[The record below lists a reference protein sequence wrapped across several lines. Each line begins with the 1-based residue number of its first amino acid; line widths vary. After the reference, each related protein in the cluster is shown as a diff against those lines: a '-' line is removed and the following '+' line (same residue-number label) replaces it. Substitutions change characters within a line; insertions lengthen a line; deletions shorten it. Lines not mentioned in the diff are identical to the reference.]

1 MKFFETSKYHSFKK
15 STYITLRWIGIIGQL
30 IAVNF
35 VYLFLNSSFEFI
47 TSNLVIFLGILSNL
61 YLIFIYKKTQLSDR
75 SAFIFL
81 LIDILQLGVLLY
93 LSGGITNPFV
103 IFILIPS
110 VFSSSNLSLRTN
122 TLLVILTIIIIV
134 FLTFNYQDL
143 PINLN
148 SDFHNNHYFYYSI
161 PVSLIIALVFLNYF
175 AMTFGTQS
183 RLRKEALGK
192 MEEVMAKEHEL
203 LSLGGQAA
211 AAAHSLGTPL
221 STITI
226 ISHDLMK
233 QFKGQKDIEKDIE
246 LLIPIRDNITV
257 FSIGDEH
264 KIIEKDNFTEIIW
277 KNNSFLDLFKQ
288 SSLQDYSKGV
298 IDSSNNLFIRFLSWI
313 RVNFFY
319 PDARL
324 SNLNK
329 IESFLID
336 YIERK
341 DINLMITTS
350 PPHSIQLLGKRIK
363 NVINLK
369 GKIIQI
375 KNIQKNQYVGYN
387 RTYKTKTKIKVAIIG
402 LGYEDGIP
410 RSLSNKGYVYFKKN
424 RFKIIGRISMDTF
437 TVDISKSSHDLNIGM
452 YLDIIND
459 QHKIDKFAKLC
470 KTIPNEIMTSIGKR
484 VYRKYE

>member
-35 VYLFLNSSFEFI
+35 VYLFLNSSFDFI
-47 TSNLVIFLGILSNL
+47 TSNLAIFLGILSNL

-81 LIDILQLGVLLY
+81 LIDILQLGALLY

-134 FLTFNYQDL
+134 FLTFNHQDL
-143 PINLN
+143 PINLK

-226 ISHDLMK
+226 IAHDLMK
-233 QFKGQKDIEKDIE
+233 QFKGQKDLEKDIE
-246 LLIPIRDNITV
+246 LLNSQVERCNEILKRLTLNPV
-257 FSIGDEH
+257 EEDE
-264 KIIEKDNFTEIIW
+264 F
-277 KNNSFLDLFKQ
+277 
-288 SSLQDYSKGV
+288 
-298 IDSSNNLFIRFLSWI
+298 ID
-313 RVNFFY
+313 
-319 PDARL
+319 
-324 SNLNK
+324 
-329 IESFLID
+329 
-336 YIERK
+336 K
-341 DINLMITTS
+341 DINIRDYLHEIINS
-350 PPHSIQLLGKRIK
+350 FREISKKEFVFNCDQDSNPKKISKSIEIVYGLRNFIGNANKFAK
-363 NVINLK
+363 NTIFINLK
-369 GKIIQI
+369 SDSEITEITVEDDGNGYPRDILSKIGEPYLKSNNSNDKSKQ
-375 KNIQKNQYVGYN
+375 
-387 RTYKTKTKIKVAIIG
+387 G
-402 LGYEDGIP
+402 LGLG
-410 RSLSNKGYVYFKKN
+410 LF
-424 RFKIIGRISMDTF
+424 
-437 TVDISKSSHDLNIGM
+437 
-452 YLDIIND
+452 
-459 QHKIDKFAKLC
+459 
-470 KTIPNEIMTSIGKR
+470 IGKTLLEKNFASINCR
-484 VYRKYE
+484 NSKTRDGAEVVIRWKNKELFNI